1 MHAALRKSLLKTV
14 FKFLINP
21 KNRLN
26 TANTKN
32 QKTKKLALWSSSSS
46 PPSLKTAK
54 TKQWFSARLQIMLGP
69 TVWRL

>member
-14 FKFLINP
+14 FKLLINP

-26 TANTKN
+26 IANTKN
-32 QKTKKLALWSSSSS
+32 QKNWLFGQVA
-46 PPSLKTAK
+46 PHRPHLKTAK

>member
-1 MHAALRKSLLKTV
+1 MNAALRKTLLKTV
-14 FKFLINP
+14 FKFLIIP

-26 TANTKN
+26 IVNKKKRKN
-32 QKTKKLALWSSSSS
+32 WLLGQVT
-46 PPSLKTAK
+46 PHLKTAK